1 MTLSGACVNLPY
13 MKTASLR
20 HLQHHLSEVIR
31 WVDHGEEVL
40 VTRRNRVIARLV
52 PASPSEKT
60 DIAWPDFA
68 KRANRIKVKGRQFSE
83 SLLEE
88 RKEQL

>member
-1 MTLSGACVNLPY
+1 

-40 VTRRNRVIARLV
+40 VTRRNRVVAKLV
-52 PASPSEKT
+52 PASPASPKK
-60 DIAWPDFA
+60 IKWPDFLERA
-68 KRANRIKVKGRQFSE
+68 KHIKVKGKPLSQTIMEGR
-83 SLLEE
+83 EE
-88 RKEQL
+88 RF

>member
-1 MTLSGACVNLPY
+1 

-40 VTRRNRVIARLV
+40 VTRRNRVVAKLV
-52 PASPSEKT
+52 PASPAPPKK
-60 DIAWPDFA
+60 IKWPDILARSA
-68 KRANRIKVKGRQFSE
+68 KIKVKGKPLSQTII
-83 SLLEE
+83 EE
-88 RKEQL
+88 REERF